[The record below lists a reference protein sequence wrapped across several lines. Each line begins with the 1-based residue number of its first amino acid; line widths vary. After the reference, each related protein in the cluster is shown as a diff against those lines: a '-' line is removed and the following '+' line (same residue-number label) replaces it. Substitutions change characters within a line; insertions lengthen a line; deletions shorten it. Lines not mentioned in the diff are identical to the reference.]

1 MIGTIVIILQSFIIQ
16 TNQSEV
22 WDDGLLLIHFYDKLM
37 RKKVL
42 EPPDDRKSLC
52 SIAKAFPVYGYSVY
66 TGIGINL

>member
-1 MIGTIVIILQSFIIQ
+1 
-16 TNQSEV
+16 
-22 WDDGLLLIHFYDKLM
+22 M